1 MTPTPIYNAFV
12 ERLAAALTAA
22 GATFKAND
30 CRRQRRYESF

>member
-22 GATFKAND
+22 DATFNAND
-30 CRRQRRYESF
+30 RPTLKKPR